1 VGARQEKVREAY
13 DRLSFWPHS
22 SGTYGPH
29 TFGAAASGCPVCEA
43 LAAALAEV
51 EEWEEL
57 IEAVDDVIDWHREH
71 ESVPSLY
78 PLLQI
83 MWRRRE
89 KLSEVA
95 S

>member
-1 VGARQEKVREAY
+1 MSARQEKVREALE
-13 DRLSFWPHS
+13 RLRLLADDGKVASFLS
-22 SGTYGPH
+22 EK
-29 TFGAAASGCPVCEA
+29 A
-43 LAAALAEV
+43 AAALAEV

>member
-1 VGARQEKVREAY
+1 MEKVREARIVCPIHNMS
-13 DRLSFWPHS
+13 DCSPLLNGCSRVI
-22 SGTYGPH
+22 
-29 TFGAAASGCPVCEA
+29 AAW
-43 LAAALAEV
+43 AEV

>member
-1 VGARQEKVREAY
+1 MNQSGRMENAREALGWLV
-13 DRLSFWPHS
+13 DRKANSVF
-22 SGTYGPH
+22 
-29 TFGAAASGCPVCEA
+29 
-43 LAAALAEV
+43 AAALAEV